1 MPRFKP
7 AAGAKIRVSLPG
19 VHKPIAGC
27 SHEARIALA
36 GAGFS
41 AAAPTPPPRGFTLTE
56 LLVTT
61 AIIMALASMTAAAV
75 AAAGAN
81 RKKLQTRTL
90 IAKLDSIVAAQY
102 ASYASRN
109 VDVAPGTT
117 RGETLRTIARGDL
130 PDDWSTVAA
139 LAGKS
144 SADLT
149 IHQRAYAAIWNSISD
164 AKRQIVPAEHSDA
177 ECLFLAVMHGGLSDC
192 LDCESLRID
201 VGDDDGDGMPEFLD
215 AWNNPVGFI
224 LEPQKLQ
231 LPPGSGKTFF
241 SSTLPF
247 DPVVATSLD
256 AKGGMMRPLIVSA
269 GPNGAFGL
277 EADALPIPG
286 SVDHLDN
293 LTNFDAEARP

>member
-7 AAGAKIRVSLPG
+7 ALVAKLRMSLPEADN
-19 VHKPIAGC
+19 PLGC
-27 SHEARIALA
+27 RADEATLEPA

-41 AAAPTPPPRGFTLTE
+41 GTARAPRPRGFTLTE
-56 LLVTT
+56 LLVTV
-61 AIIMALASMTAAAV
+61 AIITALASMTAAAV
-75 AAAGAN
+75 SAAGGN

-90 IAKLDSIVAAQY
+90 IAKLDSIIAAQY

-130 PDDWSTVAA
+130 PDTWSTVAA

-144 SADLT
+144 STDLT
-149 IHQRAYAAIWNSISD
+149 IHQRAYVDIWKSIGD
-164 AKRQIVPAEHSDA
+164 QKKQIVPAEHADA

-201 VGDDDGDGMPEFLD
+201 VGDKDGDGMPEFLD

-231 LPPGSGKTFF
+231 LPPGSGKDFF
-241 SSTLPF
+241 SATLPF
-247 DPVVATSLD
+247 DPVVASSLD
-256 AKGGMMRPLIVSA
+256 TRGGMMRPLIVSA

-277 EADALPIPG
+277 LRSAGPIPG
-286 SVDHLDN
+286 STDHLDN
-293 LTNFDAEARP
+293 LTNFDEEARP